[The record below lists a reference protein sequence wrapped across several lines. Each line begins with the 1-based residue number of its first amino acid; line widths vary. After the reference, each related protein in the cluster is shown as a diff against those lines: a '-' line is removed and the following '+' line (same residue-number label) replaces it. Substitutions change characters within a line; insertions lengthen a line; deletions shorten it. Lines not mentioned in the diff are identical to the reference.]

1 VPLES
6 KHTIHTTLQ
15 FNAEYLKSIFD
26 ANYGAAGTMWVS
38 NEGAMKLDFESED
51 GQKSSYIILAKI

>member
-1 VPLES
+1 
-6 KHTIHTTLQ
+6 
-15 FNAEYLKSIFD
+15 
-26 ANYGAAGTMWVS
+26 MWVS